1 MATIKLNG
9 TNSGFVQLVANTA
22 AQNNTLTLPNV
33 NDTLAN
39 ITSPTFYS
47 TNSGVAMVID
57 ANGNMGIGTSIPAYL
72 LDVNGSARIGGST
85 SNSNQNFYINAGIQS
100 QTTANW
106 NFSNVNFI
114 RNSSNTQNPRFI
126 GMLLDGDS
134 INSTTIGAYN
144 AIWGSYNAN
153 PTTGSTSAS
162 LQGAMV
168 YGAYY
173 GHRWVLNGTEA
184 MRITSTGNVGIAT
197 TTVTAPLHVFG
208 TNTGTGQ
215 ASPGAIIARFMDGL
229 GRNSVTINGGIDG
242 NTPATNATLNIGG
255 GAALTWSLSTTHGV
269 NLATTFAGSGSTGL
283 VVQGYVGINDTS
295 PGANLTVGNGTGS
308 TSLFVYGNV
317 TGSKN
322 SYVRLTDTSGSS
334 IGLAAVLGGV
344 TKVNIEGGTG
354 ASYFNGGGNVGIGSA
369 TPQQSLDVQGNVN
382 VLNTVIMG
390 SSFLRNRIINGAM
403 QIDQRNAGASG
414 TAISVVTVD
423 RWLYGA
429 TQASKGTWG
438 QNLNSVTLPS
448 GFSNYLGFQS
458 SSAYT
463 VLAGDQFFFRQA
475 IEGNNFYD
483 FGFGTAAAKTIT
495 LSFVVY
501 SSLTGTF
508 SGSFTNYGFT
518 RSYPFTY
525 TISAANTWTTVY
537 VTIPGD
543 TGGTWVGGTNAGAAL
558 VWFSL
563 GIGSTYTGPASAWA
577 TASYAAATGATSVV
591 GTSGATFYITGVQL
605 EQGPV
610 ATPFERKLF
619 DQILIDCQ
627 RYYEKSYDVTVVPG
641 TSTSTNAFSLIA
653 SSSLVRYPAFFK
665 VTKRIVNGTI
675 TFYSTT
681 GASGNIRNNSAA
693 SDLAVSTV
701 TGSVNGY
708 ASSNGGT
715 TNNEYIGQWT
725 IDAEI

>member
-1 MATIKLNG
+1 MAIVKLLG
-9 TNSGFVQLVANTA
+9 DSSGYVQLVANTA

-184 MRITSTGNVGIAT
+184 MRITSTGNVGIGST
-197 TTVTAPLHVFG
+197 VTTVYD
-208 TNTGTGQ
+208 GQ
-215 ASPGAIIARFMDGL
+215 ASGRPLVAAAASPSTTAGASTAALAVFNTDQTAENFAQINFGGLTPNSTNLYSSAIIAASVGPRVSGQYPTGNLIFMT
-229 GRNSVTINGGIDG
+229 STTIN
-242 NTPATNATLNIGG
+242 
-255 GAALTWSLSTTHGV
+255 
-269 NLATTFAGSGSTGL
+269 FAPTEKL
-283 VVQGYVGINDTS
+283 RITS
-295 PGANLTVGNGTGS
+295 Q
-308 TSLFVYGNV
+308 
-317 TGSKN
+317 
-322 SYVRLTDTSGSS
+322 
-334 IGLAAVLGGV
+334 
-344 TKVNIEGGTG
+344 
-354 ASYFNGGGNVGIGSA
+354 GNVGIGSS
-369 TPQQSLDVQGNVN
+369 TPVQLLDVQGNVN

-610 ATPFERKLF
+610 ATPFERRLYGTE
-619 DQILIDCQ
+619 LSLCQ
-627 RYYEKSYDVTVVPG
+627 RYYWINSSATNSVSYYMPVF
-641 TSTSTNAFSLIA
+641 A
-653 SSSLVRYPAFFK
+653 
-665 VTKRIVNGTI
+665 
-675 TFYSTT
+675 YSTT
-681 GASGNIRNNSAA
+681 
-693 SDLAVSTV
+693 LAFGVIEFPVTMRTTPTIST
-701 TGSVNGY
+701 TGTPANY
-708 ASSNGGT
+708 RIILGGT
-715 TNNEYIGQWT
+715 AYALTGGPAIDQATPYSSSISFTTAGTLTVGQAGMAGANSST
-725 IDAEI
+725 AAFLGFNAEL